1 MNKRILVTK
10 SLSATAVAFGVF
22 ASSTALAADRTV
34 TLVVKNMFCA
44 DCPFIVRRSL
54 EGVPGVARVTVS
66 FKDKTAV
73 VTYDTGK
80 ADVRALTAATTN
92 AGYPSEPKS

>member
-1 MNKRILVTK
+1 MHMNKTL
-10 SLSATAVAFGVF
+10 AAAFAFGVF
-22 ASSTALAADRTV
+22 ASSGAGAADRTV
-34 TLVVKNMFCA
+34 TLSVKNMFCA
-44 DCPFIVRRSL
+44 DCPFIVKKSL
-54 EGVPGVARVTVS
+54 EGVPGVAKVIVS
-66 FKDKTAV
+66 FKDKTAI